1 MRLHSHR
8 PANEIR
14 QLIFDR
20 PAVPVAQLA
29 RLCGLTVQQVAG
41 YRAAHTLKTRRQAS
55 RPTSP
60 RAVTLIPHHLKAQ
73 LQAARTRTEGALKQS
88 LTRALHVNAMIA
100 KTLKALD
107 RQL

>member
-1 MRLHSHR
+1 MRYQFIRAADDL
-8 PANEIR
+8 R
-14 QLIFDR
+14 QLILDR

-29 RLCGLTVQQVAG
+29 RLCGLTIQQVAG

-60 RAVTLIPHHLKAQ
+60 HAVTLIPQHLKAQ
-73 LQAARTRTEGALKQS
+73 LQAARRRTEGALKNS
-88 LTRALHVNAMIA
+88 LTRALHANAMIA
-100 KTLKALD
+100 KTLEALD